1 MNAIV
6 VVDQNWGIGREGGL
20 LFSLPT
26 DMKHF
31 KSLTLNGTVLMGHRT
46 LTSFPDGKPLSE
58 RRNIVISRDHSLQV
72 EGAEIA
78 ESPEAAVAMTQ
89 GEDPGKVWVIGG
101 GSVYTAL
108 IGRCKRVF
116 LTQVEAEAEEPDT
129 YFPNLNKLKGWELEN
144 RGEPITENGVTYRFL
159 EYVNRNI

>member
-6 VVDQNWGIGREGGL
+6 IVDENWGIGREGGL

-26 DMKHF
+26 DMKRF
-31 KSLTLNGTVLMGHRT
+31 KSLTMNGTVIMGHRT
-46 LTSFPDGKPLSE
+46 LVSFPDKKPLPE
-58 RRNIVISRDHSLQV
+58 RRNIVISRDRSLQV

-78 ESPEAAVAMTQ
+78 SSPEAAEAMAQ

-108 IGRCKRVF
+108 INHCKRVF
-116 LTQVEAEAEEPDT
+116 LTQVAAEAEEPDT
-129 YFPNLNKLKGWELEN
+129 YFPNLSKLKGWEIEN
-144 RGEPITENGVTYRFL
+144 TGEPITENGYTYRFV

>member
-6 VVDQNWGIGREGGL
+6 VADENWGIGKEGGL

-26 DMKHF
+26 DMQRF
-31 KSLTLNGTVLMGHRT
+31 RSMTLNGTVIMGHRT
-46 LTSFPDGKPLSE
+46 LASFPDGKPLPQ
-58 RRNIVISRDHSLQV
+58 RRNIVISRDRSLRI

-78 ESPEAAVAMTQ
+78 ESPEAAAAVTED
-89 GEDPGKVWVIGG
+89 EDPGRVWVIGG
-101 GSVYTAL
+101 GTVYTAL

-116 LTQVEAEAEEPDT
+116 LTQVEAAAEEPDT
-129 YFPNLNKLKGWELEN
+129 YFPNLNKLKGWEVEN
-144 RGEPITENGVTYRFL
+144 VGEPITENGQTYRFV